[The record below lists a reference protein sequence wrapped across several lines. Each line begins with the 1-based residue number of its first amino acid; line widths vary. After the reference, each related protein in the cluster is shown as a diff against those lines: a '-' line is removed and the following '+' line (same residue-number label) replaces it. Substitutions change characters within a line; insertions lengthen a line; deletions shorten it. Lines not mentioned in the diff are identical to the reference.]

1 MLGACVT
8 ESNLTISDE
17 EMNQLVEALLKAA
30 DKDHDGTITF
40 DELAEQLQKYPGLI
54 DNLTIRLV

>member
-1 MLGACVT
+1 MT

-17 EMNQLVEALLKAA
+17 QMNQLVEALLKAS
-30 DKDHDGTITF
+30 DKDQDGTITF

-54 DNLTIRLV
+54 DNLTIR